1 MINKPGIQCSRMQQL
16 LLKQIHYLIP
26 GNTSDDVV
34 IIHHITEDT
43 GNKLQLEIERRNSFG
58 ITFERIVL

>member
-1 MINKPGIQCSRMQQL
+1 MQQL